1 MSVRDPALERL
12 RWRCRRGMLELDLVL
27 EAFLERDLPDLS
39 PLKLQALH
47 ALLDR
52 PDPELLDYV
61 MGHQEPDAADQRELV
76 ALMRTVKPSIAA

>member
-1 MSVRDPALERL
+1 MSERDAMLERV

-27 EAFLERDLPDLS
+27 DAFLKRYLPSLAPGELD
-39 PLKLQALH
+39 ALR
-47 ALLDR
+47 ALLER

-61 MGHQEPDAADQRELV
+61 MGHQDPGGREERELV